1 MSITVIVAQ
10 QQSTTISVAQELPTV
25 IEIET
30 GPVQLN
36 LDIDETSSVDVVS
49 VKEIPSYG

>member
-36 LDIDETSSVDVVS
+36 LDIDETSSIDILS
-49 VKEIPSYG
+49 YEEIPSYG